1 MKKLIALTVSA
12 LVLTPAFVMA
22 GTHGNHGMA
31 GCGLG
36 YMVMRDDNSK
46 GMQILAAT
54 TNDAVFPQT
63 SAITSGT
70 SGCTEDGAY
79 KVVKAAQAYAEV
91 NMDTLRHEMAN
102 GQGEFVTTFASML
115 GVRDQKIPAVVSVFQ
130 QNYSVIFPTES
141 ITPSEFME
149 TVTRLLAVRQDL
161 LS

>member
-1 MKKLIALTVSA
+1 MKKQIIASISILA
-12 LVLTPAFVMA
+12 LSSPLCVA

-54 TNDAVFPQT
+54 TNGFVYSQLFGL
-63 SAITSGT
+63 SSGT

-79 KVVKAAQAYAEV
+79 KVVQAAGAYAEA
-91 NMDTLRHEMAN
+91 NLDALRHEMAS
-102 GQGEFVTTFASML
+102 GQGEFVSTFASLL
-115 GVRDQKIPAVVSVFQ
+115 GAKDHNVPAVVSVFQ
-130 QNYSVIFPTES
+130 KNYQVIFPTDS
-141 ITPSEFME
+141 VTPAEFMD